1 MAADL
6 TLGDLRVYAQDN
18 GIVDIYYWVS
28 DGKTVLGTL
37 HVVEA
42 FLKDGQFT
50 LGACIRKEGRRN
62 PLENKTVL
70 MPSVMHH
77 AIYEHYPKLMTYLM
91 LKGKRHG

>member
-6 TLGDLRVYAQDN
+6 TLGELRVYDQTN
-18 GIVDIYYWVS
+18 GVTIYYWVS

-37 HVVEA
+37 HVVDAYIE
-42 FLKDGQFT
+42 DGQFM
-50 LGACIRKEGRRN
+50 LGACTRREGRSHI
-62 PLENKTVL
+62 ENRTVL

>member
-50 LGACIRKEGRRN
+50 MGACIRKKGRGHLDN
-62 PLENKTVL
+62 TIVL
-70 MPSVMHH
+70 MPSEMHH

-91 LKGKRHG
+91 LKGKSHG